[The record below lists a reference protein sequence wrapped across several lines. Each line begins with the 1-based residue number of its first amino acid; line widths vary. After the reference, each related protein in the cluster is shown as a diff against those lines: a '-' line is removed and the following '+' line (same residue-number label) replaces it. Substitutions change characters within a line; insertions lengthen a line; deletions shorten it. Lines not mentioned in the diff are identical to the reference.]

1 MLLPLI
7 PSVGRALT
15 AQPADSDCCA
25 YCGGAAGKWAAVG
38 ACVLC
43 QPVLQLDRPQ
53 IDDEAA
59 LAWIPEITQAALN
72 RIMRELHCRLH
83 VSSGGSNADR
93 GPHYVSRTI
102 KGRVGAAAEALG
114 TDRPSELA
122 QALAIVSPAAY
133 ADRHRRLASVRIV
146 STGRFFDDG
155 QDVYPQVL
163 DEWCKP
169 ETEGAP

>member
-7 PSVGRALT
+7 PSVGRPRA
-15 AQPADSDCCA
+15 AQASVSLSCS
-25 YCGGAAGKWAAVG
+25 YCGGPIGKWAADG

-43 QPVLQLDRPQ
+43 QPVLQLDRAQ
-53 IDDEAA
+53 IDEEAA
-59 LAWIPEITQAALN
+59 LAWLPEITQAALN

-83 VSSGGSNADR
+83 VSGGGSNTDR

-102 KGRVGAAAEALG
+102 KERVGAAAEILG

-146 STGRFFDDG
+146 STGRFFDNN